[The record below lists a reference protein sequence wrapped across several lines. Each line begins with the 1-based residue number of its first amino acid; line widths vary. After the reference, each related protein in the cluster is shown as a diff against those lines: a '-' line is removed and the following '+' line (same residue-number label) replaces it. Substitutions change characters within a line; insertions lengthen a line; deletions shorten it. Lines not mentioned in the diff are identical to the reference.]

1 MAKRYLETTFFK
13 SPFVR
18 GLKAPLKGLYMYII
32 CDCNGSGIWI
42 ADFDVASIYMGQK
55 IIEQEFIE
63 SFVNKG
69 KCIDLKD
76 GKYFFPDFIEHQ
88 YPAGLSETNPAHKNF
103 IIELKKYSL
112 INDNLEVLD
121 RPFEGSYIGSNVYVK
136 VKEEVKVK
144 VKEEN
149 FNFKN
154 SLINYGFDSKLIEEW
169 MEVRKK
175 LKGVNTETAFNGFI
189 REVEKSGKDKN
200 EILTKC
206 IEKNWRG
213 FESEWIEKKET
224 KKEKTDYKH
233 PTSIQQMIIDRQN
246 S

>member
-32 CDCNGSGIWI
+32 CDCDGAGIWI

-55 IIEQEFIE
+55 ITEHEFIE
-63 SFVNKG
+63 NFVNTG

-88 YPAGLSETNPAHKNF
+88 YPSGLSETNPAHKNF

-112 INDNLEVLD
+112 IDEKLKVLE
-121 RPFEGSYIGSNVYVK
+121 RPLQDPLEGSNVYVK
-136 VKEEVKVK
+136 VMEKVRVKVK
-144 VKEEN
+144 DEN
-149 FNFKN
+149 FDFKN
-154 SLINYGFDSKLIEEW
+154 SLINYGFDSKKVDEW
-169 MEVRKK
+169 IEVRRKSK
-175 LKGVNTETAFNGFI
+175 AVNTETAFNGFI

-200 EILTKC
+200 EILTRC

-224 KKEKTDYKH
+224 KPDYKH
-233 PTSIQQMIIDRQN
+233 PTPIQQMIIDRQN
-246 S
+246 SQK